1 MFQEQ
6 VCGVHWSETV
16 AGSGD
21 RQQQMVV
28 DGVPYRAPGGRPDR
42 SVACLDLVDS
52 IVAQILFDLHDGG
65 PENGPRSCM
74 ISILEEGVRDI
85 FYFKNSSK

>member
-1 MFQEQ
+1 M
-6 VCGVHWSETV
+6 CGVHRSETV
-16 AGSGD
+16 ARSGD

-28 DGVPYRAPGGRPDR
+28 DGVLDRAPRGRPDR
-42 SVACLDLVDS
+42 SVACMDLVDS
-52 IVAQILFDLHDGG
+52 IVAQILFDLHDGR

-74 ISILEEGVRDI
+74 ISIPEEGVREI